1 MNCDQC
7 QLMLEAYLD
16 GELDSHAA
24 EPVDCHLQACSGCVA
39 ELKRLRAEF
48 EILTSARLDL
58 EPSAALW
65 AGVSAQLKAESRPR
79 RFSSW
84 WTGLFSVPRLSVPAV
99 VALVVLA
106 VLTTIVFMK
115 RLSLPHSPN
124 PEISSLSQP
133 EVPNHE
139 ATPSVVSPTK
149 NGTKT
154 PTKPHPSTKSYVVQ
168 NKQFA
173 ENNTPDQLVR
183 EAQQKYVAAIELL
196 SRDVARNRSRLDPAT
211 RLRLEESLTSID
223 RTIAATKRAVR
234 RSPDDPVA
242 VQYMLAAY
250 AKKVD
255 VLREMANGGS
265 F

>member
-7 QLMLEAYLD
+7 QLMLEEYLD
-16 GELDSHAA
+16 GELDAHAA
-24 EPVDCHLQACSGCVA
+24 EPVDLHLQACTGCVA

-58 EPSAALW
+58 ESSAALW
-65 AGVSAQLKAESRPR
+65 SGVSAQISAESRPR

-84 WTGLFSVPRLSVPAV
+84 WTGLFSIPRLSVPAAA
-99 VALVVLA
+99 ALVVLA

-115 RLSLPHSPN
+115 RFSLRHSPN
-124 PEISSLSQP
+124 SAIARVSQP
-133 EVPNHE
+133 EVDHQVTPN
-139 ATPSVVSPTK
+139 AVVPSSHRTA
-149 NGTKT
+149 NG
-154 PTKPHPSTKSYVVQ
+154 PNKPHPSTKLYVAQ

-173 ENNTPDQLVR
+173 EKNTPDQLVR

-196 SRDVARNRSRLDPAT
+196 SRDVARNRSRLDSAT
-211 RLRLEESLTSID
+211 RLRFEESLTSID

-234 RSPDDPVA
+234 RSPEDPVA

-255 VLREMANGGS
+255 VLREMANGGG